1 MNFNVFYLFV
11 EEALE
16 ANDLLTDV
24 LDKYSKLILKQSST
38 MTTTQSS
45 ASYLI
50 PSMAGNS
57 AASQTPQN
65 AMDELSEI
73 FCAQST
79 EANPILTPNTSLN
92 MSLLELT
99 QAQSSPGKFVSACL
113 R

>member
-1 MNFNVFYLFV
+1 MFV

-50 PSMAGNS
+50 PSMTENS
-57 AASQTPQN
+57 AALQMPQN

-73 FCAQST
+73 FSAQST
-79 EANPILTPNTSLN
+79 EVNPILMPNTSLN
-92 MSLLELT
+92 MNLLEPT
-99 QAQSSPGKFVSACL
+99 QAQSSPGKSASGCV
-113 R
+113 RFN